1 MAQAQATPVAKP
13 VAFNRYFALIYLTM
27 AVGLAITAAVSQG
40 VYSNPDLMRR
50 ILFNPWFAFGLFLLQ
65 IFLVVGIS
73 AAVMRLSPGVAFLLF
88 LLYSALTGIAIS
100 SIFIYYSQSTIFY
113 TFWMAAGM
121 FLFCSVVGLFIKRDL
136 SGLGL
141 FLLLALMG
149 WTFGLFLT
157 WFFPFAQGLNLLLMG
172 VALVVA
178 VARGISVIMT
188 NGLIIDTVLFW
199 CQQALAGLTSVAF
212 INTIFLLYIPL
223 SFLIPSSSGLATVTM
238 PVMAPLANFAGVPT
252 HLIVTAYQS
261 ASGLVNLVT
270 PTFAVVTGGLAIGR
284 ISFAVWWRWVAGL
297 VLILALMIMVVLSI
311 GALVG

>member
-1 MAQAQATPVAKP
+1 MAQAQAIPVARP
-13 VAFNRYFALIYLTM
+13 IAFNRYLALIYLTM
-27 AVGLAITAAVSQG
+27 ALGLAITAAVSQG
-40 VYSNPDLMRR
+40 VYANEDLMRR

-88 LLYSALTGIAIS
+88 LLYSALTGVAIS

-157 WFFPFAQGLNLLLMG
+157 WFFPFSQGLNQFINFSGILLFAALAVWDTQRLQILTSRLEGSRSRGGIVVVGALALYLDFINLFLLL
-172 VALVVA
+172 LRTS
-178 VARGISVIMT
+178 RG
-188 NGLIIDTVLFW
+188 
-199 CQQALAGLTSVAF
+199 
-212 INTIFLLYIPL
+212 
-223 SFLIPSSSGLATVTM
+223 
-238 PVMAPLANFAGVPT
+238 
-252 HLIVTAYQS
+252 
-261 ASGLVNLVT
+261 
-270 PTFAVVTGGLAIGR
+270 
-284 ISFAVWWRWVAGL
+284 
-297 VLILALMIMVVLSI
+297 
-311 GALVG
+311 